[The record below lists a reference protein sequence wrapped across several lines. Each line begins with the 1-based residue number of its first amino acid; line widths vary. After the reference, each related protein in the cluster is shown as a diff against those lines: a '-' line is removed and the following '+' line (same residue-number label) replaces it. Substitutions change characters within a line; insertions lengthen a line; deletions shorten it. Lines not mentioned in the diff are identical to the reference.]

1 MKIIAKKPVEAFDFN
16 QAVGAVFQT
25 PGGKDYAL
33 RLWFWLAM
41 TLFIV
46 LIVSLPLILPHMGAL
61 MEASWTVNQATFN
74 GQEPEVEP
82 LWEALINLIPGYI
95 IILLG
100 LLTAT
105 SLGEAAFYRKY
116 LLGAEPA
123 KMPLRFDR
131 HMVRNLIVQIGF
143 YVLFFLLYFA
153 GVLIVAVIGGG
164 VAGISPVLG
173 GFLIVIGFIALIAA
187 LIGYPVKYAPAAAL
201 SHLNDSTHLLA
212 ARKVTKHRFWSLFG
226 AYVVTYIGGYIA
238 YYILYILVLGVV
250 TGDMDFIMSMS
261 GLSTESPASA
271 FQAAAERISNP
282 LVMIIGVLGVAV
294 ISAAWSAWM
303 LWIAGVSAYA
313 VKWWANDVV
322 SDPTNG

>member
-1 MKIIAKKPVEAFDFN
+1 MKIIAKKPVEPFDFN

-41 TLFIV
+41 SLFVV
-46 LIVSLPLILPHMGAL
+46 LIISLPFILPHMGAL
-61 MEASWTVNQATFN
+61 MEASWSVNQATFN
-74 GQEPEVEP
+74 GREPEVGP
-82 LWEALINLIPGYI
+82 LWEVLVKLIPGYI
-95 IILLG
+95 ILIFG
-100 LLTAT
+100 LIVAT

-131 HMVRNLIVQIGF
+131 HMLRNIIVQIGF
-143 YVLFFLLYFA
+143 YVLFFLFYLG
-153 GVLIVAVIGGG
+153 GVFLVAMIGGG
-164 VAGISPVLG
+164 VAAVIPILG

-226 AYVVTYIGGYIA
+226 VYLVTYIGGYIA
-238 YYILYILVLGVV
+238 YYILYILVLGMV
-250 TGDMDFIMSMS
+250 TGDMNFIMSMS
-261 GLSTESPASA
+261 GLSSESPELA

-294 ISAAWSAWM
+294 MSAAWSAWM

-313 VKWWANDVV
+313 VKWWAKDVA
-322 SDPTNG
+322 STPTNG